1 MKNKL
6 DLSLYLVATKGNKSE
21 ECFLNTLENAIKGGV
36 SIYNFVKKT

>member
-21 ECFLNTLENAIKGGV
+21 E
-36 SIYNFVKKT
+36 